1 MQMSNEISIGSS
13 AMLVELSISSWTARK
28 LDKKVSAKVDVAKN
42 TKVSAVNVN
51 KNLMAGTGV
60 LDKIIKYAAGARA
73 WHVAQTLPWSDNG
86 SRLLPMSNFMA
97 YKEQLTVMED
107 NFNALVDK
115 FVDSYPDLVSAAAFQ
130 LGDLFDRNE
139 YPDVNT
145 LKQRFKFN
153 YSFFP
158 VPNAGD
164 FRVDINEEAKA
175 EIIAN
180 CNKAHQDRLE
190 NAMKDAWKRL
200 HECLTRMSDR
210 LDVDVVD
217 SDDPDTHGQVQKMRV
232 FRDTLLENAV
242 EMVDMLK
249 HLNITKDPSME
260 QARQALKK
268 ALGDYDLDDLRSS
281 ITARN
286 AVKTQVDA
294 ILSKFNF

>member
-1 MQMSNEISIGSS
+1 MSNEISIGSS

-28 LDKKVSAKVDVAKN
+28 LDKKVSAEVDVAKN

-60 LDKIIKYAAGARA
+60 LDKIIKYASGARA

-97 YKEQLTVMED
+97 YKEQLAVMED

-115 FVDSYPDLVSAAAFQ
+115 FVDSYPELISAAAFQ

-139 YPDVNT
+139 YPDVNS
-145 LKQRFKFN
+145 LKNRFKFN

-200 HECLTRMSDR
+200 HDCLERMSDR
-210 LDVDVVD
+210 LTVDIVKD
-217 SDDPDTHGQVQKMRV
+217 EDGNSSHEMRV
-232 FRDTLLENAV
+232 FRDTLMENAI

-249 HLNITKDPSME
+249 HLNITKDPNME
-260 QARQALKK
+260 QARQALKS
-268 ALGDYDLDDLRSS
+268 AISNYDLDDLRSS
-281 ITARN
+281 MTARN

>member
-1 MQMSNEISIGSS
+1 MSNEISIGSS

-28 LDKKVSAKVDVAKN
+28 LDKKVSAEVDVAKN

-60 LDKIIKYAAGARA
+60 LDKIIKYAASARA
-73 WHVAQTLPWSDNG
+73 WHNAQTLPWSDNG
-86 SRLLPMSNFMA
+86 SRLLPMSNFMN
-97 YKEQLTVMED
+97 YKEQLTVMEG

-115 FVDSYPDLVSAAAFQ
+115 FVDSYPELISAAAFQ
-130 LGDLFDRNE
+130 LGDLFDRTE

-145 LKQRFKFN
+145 LKNRFKFN

-180 CNKAHQDRLE
+180 CNQAHQDRLE
-190 NAMKDAWKRL
+190 NAMKDAWGRL
-200 HECLTRMSDR
+200 HDCLNRMSDR
-210 LDVDVVD
+210 LTVDVVT
-217 SDDPDTHGQVQKMRV
+217 DDEGKPSHEFRV
-232 FRDTLLENAV
+232 FRDTLMENAV

-249 HLNITKDPSME
+249 HLNITKNPDME
-260 QARQALKK
+260 QARQALKS
-268 ALGDYDLDDLRSS
+268 AISNHDIDDLRSS
-281 ITARN
+281 MTARN